1 MKRSRKFKRDLN
13 LIPMINIIF
22 LLLIFFML
30 TGVIQEKNN
39 INVERPQSINSKIEK
54 NEDFKI
60 SIILIKSSNK
70 IFFEDKEVDYEFLK
84 SKFQNYNN
92 ESKIVLEVDKNLPV
106 QNFAEILS
114 IFKKNKFN
122 KVFVR
127 SVKVDDNN

>member
-1 MKRSRKFKRDLN
+1 M
-13 LIPMINIIF
+13 
-22 LLLIFFML
+22 
-30 TGVIQEKNN
+30 
-39 INVERPQSINSKIEK
+39 
-54 NEDFKI
+54 NEDFKT

-106 QNFAEILS
+106 QNFTEILS

-127 SVKVDDNN
+127 SVKVDEN

>member
-1 MKRSRKFKRDLN
+1 MKRGRKFKKDLN

-30 TGVIQEKNN
+30 TGVIQKKNN

-54 NEDFKI
+54 NKDFKT

-70 IFFEDKEVDYEFLK
+70 IFFEDKEVDHEFLK
-84 SKFQNYNN
+84 SKFQNYND

-127 SVKVDDNN
+127 SVKVDEN

>member
-1 MKRSRKFKRDLN
+1 MKRNRKFKRDLN

-30 TGVIQEKNN
+30 TGVIQKKNN
-39 INVERPQSINSKIEK
+39 INVERPQSKNSKIEK
-54 NEDFKI
+54 NEDFKT

-84 SKFQNYNN
+84 SKFENYND

-127 SVKVDDNN
+127 SVKVDDNY

>member
-1 MKRSRKFKRDLN
+1 MKRSRKFKKDLN

-30 TGVIQEKNN
+30 TGVIQKKN

-54 NEDFKI
+54 NKDFKT

-70 IFFEDKEVDYEFLK
+70 IFFEDKVDHEFLK
-84 SKFQNYNN
+84 SKFENYNDR
-92 ESKIVLEVDKNLPV
+92 SKIVLEVDKNLPV
-106 QNFAEILS
+106 QNFTEILS

-127 SVKVDDNN
+127 SVKVDDN

>member
-1 MKRSRKFKRDLN
+1 MKRSRKFKKDLN

-30 TGVIQEKNN
+30 TGVIQKKNH

-54 NEDFKI
+54 NEDFKT

-84 SKFQNYNN
+84 SKFENYNDR
-92 ESKIVLEVDKNLPV
+92 SKIVLEVDKNLPV
-106 QNFAEILS
+106 QNFTEILS

-127 SVKVDDNN
+127 SVKVDDN

>member
-1 MKRSRKFKRDLN
+1 MKRGRKFKKDLN

-30 TGVIQEKNN
+30 TGVIQKKNN
-39 INVERPQSINSKIEK
+39 INVERPQSKNSKIEK
-54 NEDFKI
+54 NEDFKT

-84 SKFQNYNN
+84 SKFENYND
-92 ESKIVLEVDKNLPV
+92 EFKIVLEVDKNLPV
-106 QNFAEILS
+106 QNFTEILS
-114 IFKKNKFN
+114 ILKKKKFN

-127 SVKVDDNN
+127 SVKVDDN

>member
-30 TGVIQEKNN
+30 TGVVQKKNN
-39 INVERPQSINSKIEK
+39 FNVERPQSINSKIEK
-54 NEDFKI
+54 NEDFKTF
-60 SIILIKSSNK
+60 IILIKSSNK

-84 SKFQNYNN
+84 SKFENYND
-92 ESKIVLEVDKNLPV
+92 EYKIVLEVDKNLPV
-106 QNFAEILS
+106 QNFTEILS
-114 IFKKNKFN
+114 ILKKNKFN

-127 SVKVDDNN
+127 SVKIDDN

>member
-1 MKRSRKFKRDLN
+1 MKKSRKFKRDLN

-30 TGVIQEKNN
+30 TGVIQKKNN
-39 INVERPQSINSKIEK
+39 INVERPQSKNSKIEK
-54 NEDFKI
+54 NEDFKT

-84 SKFQNYNN
+84 SKFQNYND

-127 SVKVDDNN
+127 SVKVDDNY

>member
-30 TGVIQEKNN
+30 TGVIQKKNN

-54 NEDFKI
+54 NKDFKT

-70 IFFEDKEVDYEFLK
+70 IFFEDKEVDHEFLK
-84 SKFQNYNN
+84 SKFQNYND

-127 SVKVDDNN
+127 SVKVDDN

>member
-127 SVKVDDNN
+127 SVKVDDNY

>member
-30 TGVIQEKNN
+30 TGVIQKKSN

-54 NEDFKI
+54 NEDFKT
-60 SIILIKSSNK
+60 SVILIKSSNK
-70 IFFEDKEVDYEFLK
+70 IFFENKEVDYEFLK
-84 SKFQNYNN
+84 SKFENYND

-106 QNFAEILS
+106 QNFTEILS

-127 SVKVDDNN
+127 SVKVDDN

>member
-1 MKRSRKFKRDLN
+1 MKRSRKFKKDLN

-30 TGVIQEKNN
+30 TGVIQKKNN

-54 NEDFKI
+54 NKDFKT

-70 IFFEDKEVDYEFLK
+70 IFFEDKEVDHEFLK
-84 SKFQNYNN
+84 SKFQNYND

-127 SVKVDDNN
+127 SVKVDEN

>member
-30 TGVIQEKNN
+30 TGVIQKKNN
-39 INVERPQSINSKIEK
+39 INVERPQSINSKIEI
-54 NEDFKI
+54 NENFKT
-60 SIILIKSSNK
+60 SVILIKNSNR
-70 IFFEDKEVDYEFLK
+70 IFFEGKEVDFEFLK
-84 SKFQNYNN
+84 SKFEIYND

-106 QNFAEILS
+106 QNFTEILS

-127 SVKVDDNN
+127 SVKVDDG

>member
-30 TGVIQEKNN
+30 TGVIQKKNN
-39 INVERPQSINSKIEK
+39 INVERPQSKNSKIEK
-54 NEDFKI
+54 NEDFKT

-84 SKFQNYNN
+84 SKFQNYND
-92 ESKIVLEVDKNLPV
+92 ESRIVLEVDKNLPV

-127 SVKVDDNN
+127 SVKVDDNY

>member
-1 MKRSRKFKRDLN
+1 MKRSRKFKKDLN

-30 TGVIQEKNN
+30 TGVIQKKNN

-54 NEDFKI
+54 NKDFKT

-70 IFFEDKEVDYEFLK
+70 IFFEDKEVDHEFLK
-84 SKFQNYNN
+84 SKFQNYND

-127 SVKVDDNN
+127 SVKVDDN

>member
-30 TGVIQEKNN
+30 TGVIQKKNN
-39 INVERPQSINSKIEK
+39 INVERPQSKNSKIEK
-54 NEDFKI
+54 NEDFKT

>member
-1 MKRSRKFKRDLN
+1 MKRGRKFKKDLN

-30 TGVIQEKNN
+30 TGVIQKKNN
-39 INVERPQSINSKIEK
+39 INVERPQSKNSKIEK
-54 NEDFKI
+54 NEDFKT

-70 IFFEDKEVDYEFLK
+70 IFFEDKEVDHEFLK
-84 SKFQNYNN
+84 SKFQNYND

-127 SVKVDDNN
+127 SVKVDDN

>member
-1 MKRSRKFKRDLN
+1 MKRSRKFKKDLN

-30 TGVIQEKNN
+30 TGVIQKKNN
-39 INVERPQSINSKIEK
+39 INVERPQSKNSKIEK
-54 NEDFKI
+54 NEDFKT

-84 SKFQNYNN
+84 SKFQNYND

-127 SVKVDDNN
+127 SVKVDDNY

>member
-1 MKRSRKFKRDLN
+1 MKRNRKFKRDLN

-30 TGVIQEKNN
+30 TGVIQKKNY

-54 NEDFKI
+54 NEDFKT
-60 SIILIKSSNK
+60 SIILIKSSNR

-84 SKFQNYNN
+84 SKFQNYND

-127 SVKVDDNN
+127 SVKVDDN

>member
-1 MKRSRKFKRDLN
+1 MKRNRKFKRDLN

-30 TGVIQEKNN
+30 TGVIQKKNN
-39 INVERPQSINSKIEK
+39 INVERPQSKNSKIEK
-54 NEDFKI
+54 NEDFKT

-84 SKFQNYNN
+84 SKFQNYND

-127 SVKVDDNN
+127 SVKVDDNY

>member
-1 MKRSRKFKRDLN
+1 MKRNRKFKRDLN

-22 LLLIFFML
+22 LLLVFFML
-30 TGVIQEKNN
+30 TGVIQKKNN

-54 NEDFKI
+54 NKDFKT

-84 SKFQNYNN
+84 SKFENYND

-106 QNFAEILS
+106 QNFTEILS
-114 IFKKNKFN
+114 IFKKK
-122 KVFVR
+122 
-127 SVKVDDNN
+127 

>member
-1 MKRSRKFKRDLN
+1 MKRGRKFKKDLN

-30 TGVIQEKNN
+30 TGVIQKKNN
-39 INVERPQSINSKIEK
+39 INVERPQSKNSKIEK
-54 NEDFKI
+54 NEDFKT

-84 SKFQNYNN
+84 SKFQNYND

-127 SVKVDDNN
+127 SVKVDDNY

>member
-1 MKRSRKFKRDLN
+1 MKRSRKFKKDLN

-30 TGVIQEKNN
+30 TGVIQKKNN
-39 INVERPQSINSKIEK
+39 INVERPQSKNSKIEK
-54 NEDFKI
+54 NEDFKT

-84 SKFQNYNN
+84 SKFENYNDK
-92 ESKIVLEVDKNLPV
+92 SKIVLEVDKNLSV
-106 QNFAEILS
+106 QNFTQILS
-114 IFKKNKFN
+114 VFKKNKFN

-127 SVKVDDNN
+127 SVKVDDNY

>member
-1 MKRSRKFKRDLN
+1 MKRGRKFKKDLN

-30 TGVIQEKNN
+30 TGVVQKKNN
-39 INVERPQSINSKIEK
+39 INVERPQSKNSKIEK
-54 NEDFKI
+54 NEDFKT

-127 SVKVDDNN
+127 SVKVDDNY

>member
-1 MKRSRKFKRDLN
+1 MCHGDGCIFTRKVSDSV
-13 LIPMINIIF
+13 
-22 LLLIFFML
+22 FFW
-30 TGVIQEKNN
+30 
-39 INVERPQSINSKIEK
+39 ERSKIEK
-54 NEDFKI
+54 NEEVKT

-84 SKFQNYNN
+84 SKFENYND

-106 QNFAEILS
+106 QNFTEILS

-127 SVKVDDNN
+127 SVKVDDN

>member
-1 MKRSRKFKRDLN
+1 MKRSRKFKKDLN

-30 TGVIQEKNN
+30 TGVIQKKNN

-54 NEDFKI
+54 NKDFKT

-70 IFFEDKEVDYEFLK
+70 IFFEDKEVDHEFLK
-84 SKFQNYNN
+84 SKFQNYND

-127 SVKVDDNN
+127 SVKVDDNY

>member
-1 MKRSRKFKRDLN
+1 MKRNRKFKRDLN

-30 TGVIQEKNN
+30 TGVIQKKNN

-54 NEDFKI
+54 NKDFKTF
-60 SIILIKSSNK
+60 IILIKSSNK

-84 SKFQNYNN
+84 SKFENYND

-106 QNFAEILS
+106 QNFTEILS

-127 SVKVDDNN
+127 SVKVDDN

>member
-1 MKRSRKFKRDLN
+1 MKRSRKFKKDLN

-30 TGVIQEKNN
+30 TGVIQKKNN

-54 NEDFKI
+54 NKDFKT

-84 SKFQNYNN
+84 SKFQNYND

-127 SVKVDDNN
+127 SVKVDDN

>member
-30 TGVIQEKNN
+30 TGVVQKKNN
-39 INVERPQSINSKIEK
+39 FNVERPQSINSKIEK
-54 NEDFKI
+54 NEDFKTF
-60 SIILIKSSNK
+60 IILIKSSNK

-84 SKFQNYNN
+84 SKFENYND

-106 QNFAEILS
+106 QNFTEILS

-127 SVKVDDNN
+127 SVKVDDN

>member
-1 MKRSRKFKRDLN
+1 MKRNRKFKRDLN

-22 LLLIFFML
+22 LLLVFFML
-30 TGVIQEKNN
+30 TGVIQKKNN

-54 NEDFKI
+54 NKDFKT

-84 SKFQNYNN
+84 SKFQNYND

-127 SVKVDDNN
+127 SVKVDDNY

>member
-127 SVKVDDNN
+127 SVKVDDN

>member
-1 MKRSRKFKRDLN
+1 MKRNRKFKRDLN

-30 TGVIQEKNN
+30 TGVIQKKNN
-39 INVERPQSINSKIEK
+39 INVERPQSKNSKIEK
-54 NEDFKI
+54 NEDFKT

-84 SKFQNYNN
+84 SKFENYND

-106 QNFAEILS
+106 QNFTEILS

-127 SVKVDDNN
+127 SVKVDEN